1 MAMLAVGVKGMFDIT
16 PGSPVVEGVK
26 RAAAELSV
34 RLGYTGGGT
43 KA

>member
-1 MAMLAVGVKGMFDIT
+1 
-16 PGSPVVEGVK
+16 VVEGVK